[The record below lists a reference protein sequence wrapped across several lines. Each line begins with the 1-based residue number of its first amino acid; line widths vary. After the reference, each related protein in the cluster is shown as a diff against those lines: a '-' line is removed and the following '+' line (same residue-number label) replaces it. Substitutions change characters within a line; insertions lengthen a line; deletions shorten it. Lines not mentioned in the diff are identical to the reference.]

1 MLAFIFDIDG
11 TLVDSNEL
19 HVDSWDRAFRR
30 FGKQFP
36 REKLRA
42 QIGKGSDQ
50 YLPEFL
56 TPDEIDRFG
65 KELDDYRSDLFKK
78 EYLPKVRPFPKVREL
93 FQRIRDDNKRI
104 VLATSG
110 KKADTKYYI
119 DLLKIDNL
127 IEGYTSGDDADNS
140 KPAPDIFAASLKKLG
155 NISSADAV
163 TVGDTRFDIEAARK
177 AGLRTIAFLCGGTS
191 EATCAKQVQSPSTV
205 IPLTFS
211 LTTMSLCLMP
221 RRRKSSFLYRHSLS
235 LVAVGLLIVWII
247 GYRLFDPKTHLGA
260 FFGNAIADWSGS
272 VVIILGTKFLYE
284 VGSAESRPVSGKG
297 RSTWLTT
304 LHQHSL
310 LIFIV
315 VTGVGWTIL
324 FLRMNVDSKWGQ
336 VVGNIVSEWVQMA
349 GLVFLTK
356 RLVEIG
362 SKETK

>member
-30 FGKQFP
+30 LGKQFP

-93 FQRIRDDNKRI
+93 FQRIRADNKRI
-104 VLATSG
+104 VLASSG

-119 DLLKIDNL
+119 DLLKIGDL
-127 IEGYTSGDDADNS
+127 TEGYTSGDDADNS

-155 NISSADAV
+155 NISDAV

-191 EATCAKQVQSPSTV
+191 GTILREA
-205 IPLTFS
+205 
-211 LTTMSLCLMP
+211 
-221 RRRKSSFLYRHSLS
+221 
-235 LVAVGLLIVWII
+235 G
-247 GYRLFDPKTHLGA
+247 
-260 FFGNAIADWSGS
+260 AIAIYRDPADFLAHYDEVIEEFTIP
-272 VVIILGTKFLYE
+272 VVP
-284 VGSAESRPVSGKG
+284 SSPV
-297 RSTWLTT
+297 
-304 LHQHSL
+304 
-310 LIFIV
+310 
-315 VTGVGWTIL
+315 
-324 FLRMNVDSKWGQ
+324 LR
-336 VVGNIVSEWVQMA
+336 
-349 GLVFLTK
+349 
-356 RLVEIG
+356 
-362 SKETK
+362 